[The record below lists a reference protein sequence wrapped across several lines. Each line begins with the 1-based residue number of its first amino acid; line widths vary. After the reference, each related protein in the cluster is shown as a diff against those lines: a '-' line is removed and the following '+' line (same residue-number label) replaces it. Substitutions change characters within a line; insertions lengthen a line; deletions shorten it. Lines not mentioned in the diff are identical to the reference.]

1 MKSMIKLS
9 NVNKTYKSSAGDV
22 KALVNVNLELDD
34 SESAF
39 VIGRSGSGKST
50 LLNILSGIDR
60 VDTGEVVINGT
71 SLRSLSEN
79 DLALWRGKNIGV
91 VFQNYQLISTLS
103 AIDNVLFPMDLVG
116 AISKSDRRKRATML
130 LENVGLGDKIKKFPN
145 ELSGGE
151 GQRVAIARALANDP
165 QIIVA
170 DEPTGNLDTKTGDQI
185 YELFGRLKSAGKN
198 LIIVT
203 HEHLREKNFD
213 RVLTM
218 EDGVLSTIQVA
229 I

>member
-9 NVNKTYKSSAGDV
+9 AVNKTYKSSAGNV
-22 KALVNVNLELDD
+22 TALVNVNLQLEK

-39 VIGRSGSGKST
+39 VVGRSGSGKST
-50 LLNILSGIDR
+50 LLNVLSGIDR
-60 VDTGEVVINGT
+60 IDSGEVVINGT
-71 SLRSLSEN
+71 SLHTLNESQ
-79 DLALWRGKNIGV
+79 LALWRGKNVGV

-103 AIDNVLFPMDLVG
+103 TIDNVLFPMDLVG
-116 AISKSDRRKRATML
+116 VIPKTERKRRATML
-130 LENVGLGDKIKKFPN
+130 LENVGLGEKLRKFPN

-165 QIIVA
+165 QIVVA

-185 YELFGRLKSAGKN
+185 YELFGRLKSDGKN

-203 HEHLREKNFD
+203 HEHLREKNFE
-213 RVLTM
+213 RVLKM
-218 EDGVLSTIQVA
+218 QDGVLSTLVA
-229 I
+229 V